1 MCQGFGIIIDKDIN
15 LWFSEPDTDG
25 NCSHSIIIERL
36 GWRENEDPHLRSF
49 VRVEFA
55 DWTPESFTFDETTT
69 LPGWCENNR
78 HEIRNKCVSLLEKC
92 APAYAEYGK
101 VCAPAWAEYEK
112 VCAPAW
118 AEYEKVRAPASA
130 EYEKVCDQARAEYER
145 VCDQA
150 GAEYEKVRDQ
160 AWAAGGKICDQ
171 AMAAGGKICDQAR
184 AEYEKVRDQ
193 AYAEYEKVRAPAS
206 AEYEKVC
213 DQARADTIT
222 RLKMIS
228 GYVGCKEVCRTPK
241 PAVSKI

>member
-69 LPGWCENNR
+69 LPGWCENNKQ
-78 HEIRNKCVSLLEKC
+78 EIQNKCVALLEKC
-92 APAYAEYGK
+92 APAWAEYEKVCDQASAEYEKVRAPASAEYEK

-118 AEYEKVRAPASA
+118 AEYEKVR
-130 EYEKVCDQARAEYER
+130 D
-145 VCDQA
+145 
-150 GAEYEKVRDQ
+150 
-160 AWAAGGKICDQ
+160 
-171 AMAAGGKICDQAR
+171 
-184 AEYEKVRDQ
+184 
-193 AYAEYEKVRAPAS
+193 PAS

>member
-69 LPGWCENNR
+69 LPGWCENNKQ
-78 HEIRNKCVSLLEKC
+78 EIQNKCVALLEKC
-92 APAYAEYGK
+92 APAWAEYKK
-101 VCAPAWAEYEK
+101 VRAPAWAEYEKVHTQAGSEYEK

-118 AEYEKVRAPASA
+118 AEYEKVRAPAWA
-130 EYEKVCDQARAEYER
+130 EYEKVCDQA
-145 VCDQA
+145 
-150 GAEYEKVRDQ
+150 
-160 AWAAGGKICDQ
+160 W
-171 AMAAGGKICDQAR
+171 
-184 AEYEKVRDQ
+184 
-193 AYAEYEKVRAPAS
+193 AEYEKVRAPAS

>member
-69 LPGWCENNR
+69 LPGWCENNKQ
-78 HEIRNKCVSLLEKC
+78 EIQNKCVALLEKC
-92 APAYAEYGK
+92 APASAEYKK
-101 VCAPAWAEYEK
+101 VCDQAWAEYKK
-112 VCAPAW
+112 VCDQ
-118 AEYEKVRAPASA
+118 ASA
-130 EYEKVCDQARAEYER
+130 EYEKVCDQASAEYKK
-145 VCDQA
+145 VCA
-150 GAEYEKVRDQ
+150 P
-160 AWAAGGKICDQ
+160 
-171 AMAAGGKICDQAR
+171 
-184 AEYEKVRDQ
+184 
-193 AYAEYEKVRAPAS
+193 AYAEYEKVRAQTWAEYEKVRDPAW

>member
-1 MCQGFGIIIDKDIN
+1 MCQGFGVVIDKDIN

-69 LPGWCENNR
+69 LPGWCENNKQ
-78 HEIRNKCVSLLEKC
+78 EIQNKCVALLEK
-92 APAYAEYGK
+92 
-101 VCAPAWAEYEK
+101 CAPAWAEYEK
-112 VCAPAW
+112 VCDQAS
-118 AEYEKVRAPASA
+118 AEYEKVRAP
-130 EYEKVCDQARAEYER
+130 
-145 VCDQA
+145 
-150 GAEYEKVRDQ
+150 
-160 AWAAGGKICDQ
+160 
-171 AMAAGGKICDQAR
+171 
-184 AEYEKVRDQ
+184 
-193 AYAEYEKVRAPAS
+193 AYAEYEKVRAPAWAEYEKVRYPAWAEYEKVRYPAW

>member
-69 LPGWCENNR
+69 LPGWCENNKQ
-78 HEIRNKCVSLLEKC
+78 EIQNKCVALLEKC
-92 APAYAEYGK
+92 APASAEYKK
-101 VCAPAWAEYEK
+101 VCDQ
-112 VCAPAW
+112 
-118 AEYEKVRAPASA
+118 ASA
-130 EYEKVCDQARAEYER
+130 EYEKVCDQAS
-145 VCDQA
+145 
-150 GAEYEKVRDQ
+150 AEYEKVC
-160 AWAAGGKICDQ
+160 APAY
-171 AMAAGGKICDQAR
+171 

-193 AYAEYEKVRAPAS
+193 AYAEYEKVRAQAW

>member
-69 LPGWCENNR
+69 LPGWCENNKQ
-78 HEIRNKCVSLLEKC
+78 EIQNKCVALLEKC
-92 APAYAEYGK
+92 
-101 VCAPAWAEYEK
+101 
-112 VCAPAW
+112 
-118 AEYEKVRAPASA
+118 
-130 EYEKVCDQARAEYER
+130 
-145 VCDQA
+145 
-150 GAEYEKVRDQ
+150 
-160 AWAAGGKICDQ
+160 
-171 AMAAGGKICDQAR
+171 
-184 AEYEKVRDQ
+184 
-193 AYAEYEKVRAPAS
+193 APAS

>member
-69 LPGWCENNR
+69 LPGWCENNKQ
-78 HEIRNKCVSLLEKC
+78 EIQNKCVALLEKC
-92 APAYAEYGK
+92 APAWAEYKK
-101 VCAPAWAEYEK
+101 VRAQAWAEYK
-112 VCAPAW
+112 
-118 AEYEKVRAPASA
+118 
-130 EYEKVCDQARAEYER
+130 
-145 VCDQA
+145 
-150 GAEYEKVRDQ
+150 
-160 AWAAGGKICDQ
+160 
-171 AMAAGGKICDQAR
+171 
-184 AEYEKVRDQ
+184 KVRDQ
-193 AYAEYEKVRAPAS
+193 AYAEYEKVCAPAS
-206 AEYEKVC
+206 AEYEKVCAPAYAEYEKVRDQAYAEYEKVC

>member
-69 LPGWCENNR
+69 LPGWCENNKQ
-78 HEIRNKCVSLLEKC
+78 EIQNKCVALLEKC
-92 APAYAEYGK
+92 APASAED
-101 VCAPAWAEYEK
+101 
-112 VCAPAW
+112 
-118 AEYEKVRAPASA
+118 EKVRAPASA
-130 EYEKVCDQARAEYER
+130 EYEKVRAPAWAEYKK
-145 VCDQA
+145 VCA
-150 GAEYEKVRDQ
+150 PAS
-160 AWAAGGKICDQ
+160 
-171 AMAAGGKICDQAR
+171 
-184 AEYEKVRDQ
+184 
-193 AYAEYEKVRAPAS
+193 AEYEKVRAPAWAEYKKVCDQAWAEYKKVCDQAW
-206 AEYEKVC
+206 AEYEKVRA
-213 DQARADTIT
+213 QAWADTIT
-222 RLKMIS
+222 RLKLIS

>member
-69 LPGWCENNR
+69 LPGWCENNKQ
-78 HEIRNKCVSLLEKC
+78 EIQNKCVALLEK
-92 APAYAEYGK
+92 
-101 VCAPAWAEYEK
+101 CAPAWAEYEK
-112 VCAPAW
+112 VCDPAW
-118 AEYEKVRAPASA
+118 AEYEKVRALAYA
-130 EYEKVCDQARAEYER
+130 EYEKVCDPAW
-145 VCDQA
+145 
-150 GAEYEKVRDQ
+150 AEYEKVRYP
-160 AWAAGGKICDQ
+160 AW
-171 AMAAGGKICDQAR
+171 
-184 AEYEKVRDQ
+184 
-193 AYAEYEKVRAPAS
+193 